1 MAPTVAA
8 KKARVSRST
17 RAGIIFPVT
26 RMHRYL
32 KAIPTATTRVT
43 KAAATYL
50 AAVAEYL
57 VGRCMKKKFDL

>member
-1 MAPTVAA
+1 MTGATS
-8 KKARVSRST
+8 KKARVSRSS

-32 KAIPTATTRVT
+32 KSGPTATSRVT
-43 KAAATYL
+43 RGAAVYL

-57 VGRCMKKKFDL
+57 VGRYI